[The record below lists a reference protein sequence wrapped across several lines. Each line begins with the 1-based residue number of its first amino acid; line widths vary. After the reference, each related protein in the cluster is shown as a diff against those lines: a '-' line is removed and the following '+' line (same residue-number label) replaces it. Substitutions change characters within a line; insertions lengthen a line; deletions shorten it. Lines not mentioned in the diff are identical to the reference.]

1 MRIIGLGHYSRVG
14 KDTLADQI
22 VAECKKRRPDVVTV
36 KVAFAHKL
44 KVLCHSMFAWAGLR
58 EPEYYDT
65 IEGAAD
71 RDVVLNSIG
80 MTPVQ
85 LWVKFGNLMRDEF
98 HADVWVNSL
107 FDDLEGR
114 ADVAIVTDVRFLNE
128 CDAIREFPGHRLVKV
143 VKPGVKPRD
152 TPSDKALIDY
162 DGWDETV
169 DNCGTVQDLSAHARR
184 LAGQVLAGMPIM
196 A

>member
-22 VAECKKRRPDVVTV
+22 VAECKKRRPDVVAG

-44 KVLCHSMFAWAGLR
+44 KVLCHDIFAWAGLR

-65 IEGAAD
+65 IEGAAE
-71 RDVVLNSIG
+71 RDEVLLSIG

-85 LWVKFGNLMRDEF
+85 LWVKFGNMMRDEF
-98 HADVWVNSL
+98 HQDVWVNSL
-107 FDDLEGR
+107 FHDLEGQ
-114 ADVAIVTDVRFLNE
+114 ADVAAISDVRFLNE
-128 CDAIREFPGHRLVKV
+128 CESILEIPGSQLVKV
-143 VKPGVKPRD
+143 TNPGVQPKD

-162 DGWDETV
+162 DGWHETV

-184 LAGQVLAGMPIM
+184 LAGQVLAGMPSL